1 VTATEPT
8 IYIVDDEPSVR
19 KSLARLLKSAGYQ
32 VEAFSSAQE
41 FLEGE
46 PRVGIGCLI
55 LDVQMPDLNGLEL
68 QKVLSE
74 LEQCPPIIF
83 ITGHGDIPTSV
94 QAMKA
99 GATDFLA
106 KPFDE
111 KDLLAALDLAIE
123 KSRQQAI
130 VKAASSEVER
140 RLATLTPR
148 EHEVLLQVLTGQLNK
163 QIAGVLGT
171 SEKTVKVHRGRVMHK
186 MQVQSVADLVR
197 LCEKAGIRVP

>member
-1 VTATEPT
+1 VSEADPT
-8 IYIVDDEPSVR
+8 VFVVDDEPSVR
-19 KSLARLLKSAGYQ
+19 KSLERLLKSAGHR
-32 VEAFSSAQE
+32 VEAFASAQE
-41 FLEGE
+41 FLQRE
-46 PRVGIGCLI
+46 PRMGVGCLI

-68 QKVLSE
+68 QKILAE

-99 GATDFLA
+99 GAMDFLS
-106 KPFDE
+106 KPYDE
-111 KDLLAALDLAIE
+111 KDLLAAIDLAIE

-130 VKAASSEVER
+130 VKAESSEVER

-171 SEKTVKVHRGRVMHK
+171 SEKTIKVHRGRVMHK

-197 LCEKAGIRVP
+197 LCEKAGVRVP